1 MYEPT
6 QVNSVSAHY
15 LRDKL
20 PAVLKLEVNPKTVSG
35 NKHLKNVTLH
45 YLYPSKLFVSVFT
58 AANNL

>member
-20 PAVLKLEVNPKTVSG
+20 SAVLKLEVNPKNVSQ
-35 NKHLKNVTLH
+35 
-45 YLYPSKLFVSVFT
+45 
-58 AANNL
+58 